1 MRLDG
6 LESEAETVMEE
17 DDGSGDATRELRKVM
32 ENRKKNQLKQRNP
45 RHHRYAS
52 DSRGGVRYYSSSNS
66 NISPTTVT
74 DPDAA
79 TPSST
84 KSGTTRCVCNNS
96 DGDGLM
102 IQWYASYYALF
113 LTRTLL
119 TGAAN
124 LVITGFTLNA

>member
-32 ENRKKNQLKQRNP
+32 ENRKKSQMKQRNP
-45 RHHRYAS
+45 RHHCYAS

-66 NISPTTVT
+66 NLSPTTVT

-84 KSGTTRCVCNNS
+84 KSGTTRCVCHNS
-96 DGDGLM
+96 EGDGLM
-102 IQWYASYYALF
+102 IQWYASSTLL
-113 LTRTLL
+113 LTRWVL
-119 TGAAN
+119 TGVASH
-124 LVITGFTLNA
+124 VSIGFTLNA